1 MNDYKMTPGER
12 RATWG
17 LGTVFSL
24 RMLGMFMVLPV
35 LTTYGMALQGASEA
49 LIGIAIG
56 IYGLTQAVFQIPFGL
71 LSDRIG
77 RKPLIV
83 GGLAVFAA
91 GSVIAALSDSIWG
104 IILGRALQG
113 SGAIAAAVMALLFD
127 KGYAGTMSNC
137 AVMLAAN
144 GYVRTK
150 AMAFIGVIFGIT
162 FAIAMVLG
170 PIITHKLGLHALF
183 WMIAILATTGIAL
196 TIWVVPNSSTHVLNR
211 ESGMVKGSFSKVLA
225 EPRLLKLNF
234 GIMCLHMLLMSTFV
248 ALPGQLADAGF
259 PAAEHWKVYLATML
273 IAFGSVVP
281 FIIYAEVKR
290 KMKQVFVFCVG
301 LIVVAEIVLWNAQ
314 TQFWQLVVGVQ
325 LFFVAFNLMEAL
337 LPSLISKESPA
348 GYKGTAMGVYS
359 TSQFLGVAIG
369 GSLGGWIDG
378 MFDGQGVF
386 LAGAMLAAVWL
397 AVASTMKEPP
407 YVSSLRI
414 EIPADIAANEAL
426 KVRLLETEGVKEVLI
441 AEEEHSAYVKI
452 DSKVTNRFEVE
463 QAIRQA

>member
-1 MNDYKMTPGER
+1 
-12 RATWG
+12 
-17 LGTVFSL
+17 
-24 RMLGMFMVLPV
+24 
-35 LTTYGMALQGASEA
+35 
-49 LIGIAIG
+49 
-56 IYGLTQAVFQIPFGL
+56 
-71 LSDRIG
+71 
-77 RKPLIV
+77 
-83 GGLAVFAA
+83 
-91 GSVIAALSDSIWG
+91 
-104 IILGRALQG
+104 
-113 SGAIAAAVMALLFD
+113 
-127 KGYAGTMSNC
+127 
-137 AVMLAAN
+137 
-144 GYVRTK
+144 
-150 AMAFIGVIFGIT
+150 MAFIGVSFGIT

-170 PIITHKLGLHALF
+170 PIITHKLGLHVLF

-234 GIMCLHMLLMSTFV
+234 GIMCLHILLMSTFV

>member
-113 SGAIAAAVMALLFD
+113 SGAIAAAVMALLSD
-127 KGYAGTMSNC
+127 LTREQN
-137 AVMLAAN
+137 
-144 GYVRTK
+144 RTK
-150 AMAFIGVIFGIT
+150 AMAFIGVSFGIT

-234 GIMCLHMLLMSTFV
+234 GIMCLHILLMSTFV

-369 GSLGGWIDG
+369 GSLGGWIDS

-426 KVRLLETEGVKEVLI
+426 KVRLLETAGVKEVLI

>member
-1 MNDYKMTPGER
+1 MNDYKMTPGEL

-49 LIGIAIG
+49 LIGLAIG
-56 IYGLTQAVFQIPFGL
+56 IYGLAQAIFQIPFGL

-83 GGLAVFAA
+83 GGLAVFIL
-91 GSVIAALSDSIWG
+91 GSIIAALSDSIWG

-113 SGAIAAAVMALLFD
+113 SGAIAAAVMALLSD
-127 KGYAGTMSNC
+127 LTREQN
-137 AVMLAAN
+137 
-144 GYVRTK
+144 RTK
-150 AMAFIGVIFGIT
+150 AMAFIGVSFGIT

-170 PIITHKLGLHALF
+170 PIITHALGLNALF
-183 WMIAILATTGIAL
+183 WMIAVLATAGIVL
-196 TIWVVPNSSTHVLNR
+196 TLWVVPDSANHVLNR

-225 EPRLLKLNF
+225 EPKLLKLNF
-234 GIMCLHMLLMSTFV
+234 GIMCLHILLMSTFV
-248 ALPGQLADAGF
+248 ALPGQLADAGL
-259 PAAEHWKVYLATML
+259 PAAEHWKVYLVTML
-273 IAFGSVVP
+273 ISFGSVVP

-290 KMKQVFVFCVG
+290 RMKRVFLFCVA
-301 LIVVAEIVLWNAQ
+301 LIVIAEIVLWGAGAH
-314 TQFWQLVVGVQ
+314 FWELIIGVQ
-325 LFFVAFNLMEAL
+325 LFFLAFNLMEAL

-359 TSQFLGVAIG
+359 TSQFLGVALG

-378 MFDGQGVF
+378 MFDGQTVF
-386 LAGAMLAAVWL
+386 LAGAFLAVVWL

-407 YVSSLRI
+407 YVSSLRVV
-414 EIPADIAANEAL
+414 IPPEIAADDVL
-426 KVRLLETEGVKEVLI
+426 KQRLLATKGVSEVLI
-441 AEEEHSAYVKI
+441 AQQEHSAYVKI
-452 DSKVTNRFEVE
+452 DSKLTNRFEVE
-463 QAIRQA
+463 QAISQA